1 MKKKNK
7 KNKKHLYTVIVVIL
21 FIIIGLLVIGNG
33 IMLSTLK
40 SEVKDVKEK
49 NIITDKYDKN
59 SYLLFGYGTI
69 LKTIKEYY
77 YDNASLI
84 QEIIDIRNDPFLSK
98 VLSYDNYSSDGTDF
112 NKTISFLT
120 EKKKKCD
127 ENFLALTERYSN
139 EYIENLLSKK
149 VKKTYYKDLYKE
161 LMLKDSDL
169 KEYED
174 TRNYINGLKTE
185 IDNIFDVSTKVIN
198 FLIEN
203 KESWELQEGQIKF
216 KSRELFNT
224 YNEMISLI
232 NKKEE

>member
-7 KNKKHLYTVIVVIL
+7 KNKKHLYTVILVVL

-40 SEVKDVKEK
+40 SEVRKVKEK
-49 NIITDKYDKN
+49 NIVTDKYDKD
-59 SYLLFGYGTI
+59 SYLLFEYGSI

-84 QEIIDIRNDPFLSK
+84 QGIIEIRNDSFLSK
-98 VLSYDNYSSDGTDF
+98 VLSYDNYSTDGADF
-112 NKTISFLT
+112 NNTINYLT
-120 EKKKKCD
+120 EKKKICD
-127 ENFLALTERYSN
+127 DNFLALNERYDN
-139 EYIENLLSKK
+139 KYIENLVSKK
-149 VKKTYYKDLYKE
+149 NKKLYKE

-174 TRNYINGLKTE
+174 TRNYITGLKSE

-203 KESWELQEGQIKF
+203 KEYWVLEEGQIKF
-216 KSRELFNT
+216 KTRELFNT
-224 YNEMISLI
+224 YNDMINSI

>member
-40 SEVKDVKEK
+40 SEVKNVKEK

-84 QEIIDIRNDPFLSK
+84 QEIIDIRNDSFLSK

-139 EYIENLLSKK
+139 EYIENLVSKK